1 MSELYYSLYNPY
13 TSELYHHGI
22 KGQKWGVRNYQTND
36 GSWTQEGLERRREN
50 YRPMTAKER
59 LKDVGHSIKNAA
71 YDVKT
76 IARVGLK
83 AELAALP
90 IQLGTAAI
98 AGFLG
103 GVAAPL
109 TLAGYAAGNI
119 VNNVAW
125 GTAMGGAL
133 LSGQK
138 FIDGAIKGVREVAPD
153 YERHRNAE
161 RVYQER
167 HTRRVREST
176 YSDINKKYGKDAA
189 NKYADSFKG
198 KYGAI

>member
-1 MSELYYSLYNPY
+1 MYYSLYNPY

-50 YRPMTAKER
+50 YRPMTVKEH
-59 LKDVGHSIKNAA
+59 LKDAGHSIKNAA

-76 IARVGLK
+76 VAKIGLSGMK
-83 AELAALP
+83 ASLPAAL
-90 IQLGTAAI
+90 GAAAV

-103 GVAAPL
+103 GAGGAL
-109 TLAGYAAGNI
+109 TLAGYGAGSLLTNAGAGIAVGGTI
-119 VNNVAW
+119 V
-125 GTAMGGAL
+125 
-133 LSGQK
+133 SGK
-138 FIDGAIKGVREVAPD
+138 NFIEGVFKGVRDVAPD

-161 RVYQER
+161 RAYQER
-167 HTRRVREST
+167 QTQRVREST
-176 YSDINKKYGKDAA
+176 YSNIKRKWGKDAA